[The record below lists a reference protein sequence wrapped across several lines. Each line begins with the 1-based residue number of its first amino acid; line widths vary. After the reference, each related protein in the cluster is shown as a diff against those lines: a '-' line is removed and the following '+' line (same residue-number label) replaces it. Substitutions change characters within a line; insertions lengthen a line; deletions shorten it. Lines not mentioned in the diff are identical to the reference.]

1 MAKGYQTQ
9 DLKQKLV
16 EVLSNSKT
24 GLSGV
29 EISEKL
35 GINRV
40 TMTKYLNI
48 FATEGMLRQK
58 NIGNVN
64 LWFIEEGTEQ
74 FEFPDDYF
82 HVKTK
87 YLELLTSINEQ
98 KVYNLIRN
106 CIHSNANTTKLMTE
120 VILPAIE
127 SVQELFEQG
136 KISKSEEK
144 LLGQIIS
151 SSIQMLNL
159 ITTEI
164 NPRKNV
170 IIISADSKSALIAES
185 ASASFHSEGWNVSSL
200 GDMSDA
206 IDVIF
211 DLDLQQFLGKVW
223 TKKNGVMVIVIFSET
238 DEGLKFFSQAVNSV
252 KGKFGKNLNLVLCSK
267 IKKNTLAKADLIA
280 DNLETVLQWS
290 ETTFERSIP

>member
-9 DLKQKLV
+9 DLKQKLI

-29 EISEKL
+29 EISQKL

-40 TMTKYLNI
+40 TMSKYLNV
-48 FATEGMLRQK
+48 FASEGMLRQK

-120 VILPAIE
+120 VILPAVE
-127 SVQELFEQG
+127 SVQELFAQG

-159 ITTEI
+159 ITAEI

-206 IDVIF
+206 IDEIF

-223 TKKNGVMVIVIFSET
+223 TKKNGVMIIVIFSET

-267 IKKNTLAKADLIA
+267 IKKNTLAKADLIV

-290 ETTFERSIP
+290 ETTFERSIH

>member
-29 EISEKL
+29 EISQKL

-40 TMTKYLNI
+40 TMSKYLNV
-48 FATEGMLRQK
+48 FASEGMLRQK

-120 VILPAIE
+120 VILPAVE
-127 SVQELFEQG
+127 SVQELFAQG
-136 KISKSEEK
+136 KISKSEKK

-159 ITTEI
+159 ITAEI

-206 IDVIF
+206 IDEIF

-223 TKKNGVMVIVIFSET
+223 TKKNGVMIIVIFSET
-238 DEGLKFFSQAVNSV
+238 DEGLKFFAQAVNSV

-290 ETTFERSIP
+290 ETTFERYMP

>member
-40 TMTKYLNI
+40 TMAKYLNI

-98 KVYNLIRN
+98 KIYNLIRN
-106 CIHSNANTTKLMTE
+106 CIQSNANTTKLMTE

-151 SSIQMLNL
+151 SSIQILNL
-159 ITTEI
+159 ITREI

-185 ASASFHSEGWNVSSL
+185 ASASFHSEGWNVLSL

-206 IDVIF
+206 INVIF
-211 DLDLQQFLGKVW
+211 
-223 TKKNGVMVIVIFSET
+223 
-238 DEGLKFFSQAVNSV
+238 V

-290 ETTFERSIP
+290 ETTFEHSIP

>member
-16 EVLSNSKT
+16 EILSNSKT
-24 GLSGV
+24 GLSGI

-48 FATEGMLRQK
+48 FATEGLLRQK
-58 NIGNVN
+58 NIGNLN
-64 LWFIEEGTEQ
+64 LWFVEEGSEQ

-82 HVKTK
+82 QVKTK

-106 CIHSNANTTKLMTE
+106 CIHSNANTPKLITE
-120 VILPAIE
+120 VIIPSVE
-127 SVQELFEQG
+127 SIQELFEQG

-144 LLGQIIS
+144 LLGHMIS
-151 SSIQMLNL
+151 NSIQMLNL
-159 ITTEI
+159 ISTEI
-164 NPRKNV
+164 NPRKNI

-200 GDMSDA
+200 GDMSDS
-206 IDVIF
+206 INVIF
-211 DLDLQQFLGKVW
+211 DLDLQKFLGKVW
-223 TKKNGVMVIVIFSET
+223 TKKNGIMIIVIFSET
-238 DEGLKFFSQAVNSV
+238 DEGLKFFSQSVNSV

-267 IKKNTLAKADLIA
+267 NKKNTYAKADLIA
-280 DNLETVLQWS
+280 DSLETVLQWS
-290 ETTFERSIP
+290 ETTFERSIH

>member
-1 MAKGYQTQ
+1 MAKGYETH

-82 HVKTK
+82 HAKTK
-87 YLELLTSINEQ
+87 YLELLTSINEP
-98 KVYNLIRN
+98 KVYHLIRN
-106 CIHSNANTTKLMTE
+106 CIQSNANTTKLMTE

-144 LLGQIIS
+144 LLSHIIS
-151 SSIQMLNL
+151 SSIQILNL

-223 TKKNGVMVIVIFSET
+223 TKKNGVMIIVIFSET
-238 DEGLKFFSQAVNSV
+238 NEGLKFFSQAVNSV
-252 KGKFGKNLNLVLCSK
+252 KEKFGKNLNLVLCSK
-267 IKKNTLAKADLIA
+267 IKKNTFAKADLIA

-290 ETTFERSIP
+290 ETTFEHSIL